1 MSLFLSVDFK
11 IFNQDDGRFSVHS
24 RGNQCAFMSLTV
36 ASFSPKYSY
45 NSGFTELQYSLRIRR
60 KVV

>member
-11 IFNQDDGRFSVHS
+11 IFNQGVERFSVHS
-24 RGNQCAFMSLTV
+24 RGNQCAFMSLTI

-45 NSGFTELQYSLRIRR
+45 IR
-60 KVV
+60 VVEGHALIMPS